1 VDALPADVRRARLEE
16 MVSSAG
22 FVSVADA
29 ALRLGVTE
37 VTIRS
42 DLGALEGA
50 GALRRVRGGALA
62 RQVREAP
69 VEASALR
76 DAAVKRA
83 IGEGAAA
90 QVRSG
95 SAVFL
100 DVGSTALAVATALV
114 ERHDLSDV
122 VVVTNGLSTA
132 LALEAAIPRLTVVVT
147 GGTLRPLQH
156 SLVDPLASRMLADLH
171 VDLAMLSCNGIEESG
186 RVSNLNLPEA
196 ELKRI
201 VLRGATRRL
210 LVADASKFRQSHLGA
225 IGTLDD
231 FQMLVTA
238 GAGAPELA
246 EVARKHDCD
255 AVVARP

>member
-1 VDALPADVRRARLEE
+1 VDALPADMRRARLEA
-16 MVSSAG
+16 MVSEAG
-22 FVSVADA
+22 FVGVPEA

-42 DLGALEGA
+42 DLGVLEATGV
-50 GALRRVRGGALA
+50 LRRVRGGAVA

-76 DAAVKRA
+76 DASLKRA
-83 IGEGAAA
+83 MGARAAA
-90 QVRSG
+90 QLRSG
-95 SAVFL
+95 TAVFL
-100 DVGSTALAVATALV
+100 DVGSTALAVASALV
-114 ERHDLSDV
+114 ERADLADV
-122 VVVTNGLSTA
+122 VIVTNGLSTA
-132 LALEAAIPRLTVVVT
+132 LALEPAIPRMTVVLT

-156 SLVDPLASRMLADLH
+156 SLVDPLASRMLEDLH
-171 VDLAMLSCNGIEESG
+171 VDLAVLSCNGIEESG

-225 IGTLDD
+225 IGSLDD
-231 FQMLVTA
+231 FDGIVTG

-246 EVARKHDCD
+246 RVARERNCE
-255 AVVARP
+255 VVIAEP